1 MEKVYIVTLD
11 EVSDTLGVNQ
21 SLFAFKDHDDAK
33 KKMESMVAS
42 FKEDLQ
48 EWDDSEIYEWEQT
61 DESFEWWEEGRYLEN
76 RFVVKLQEHKL
87 M

>member
-11 EVSDTLGVNQ
+11 EVADTLGVNQ
-21 SLFAFKDHDDAK
+21 NLFAFKNHDDAK
-33 KKMESMVAS
+33 GKMESMVES
-42 FKEDLQ
+42 FKENLQ
-48 EWDDSEIYEWEQT
+48 DWDDAETYEWEQT

-76 RFVVKLQEHKL
+76 RFVVKLQEHNL